1 MKQHL
6 IRMLGVAALALPL
19 GAWAQQEPEKSSLDV
34 TMEVVPF
41 ADKLDLSEDSIR
53 VVPIGED
60 ASAEG
65 ERNSR
70 FGRATAFEA
79 QQGGGAD
86 FGQAVSEA
94 ARANAG
100 GPPFSVPKPPAA
112 GGQ

>member
-6 IRMLGVAALALPL
+6 IRILGVAALLLPL
-19 GAWAQQEPEKSSLDV
+19 GGWAQQEGSSLDV

-41 ADKLDLSEDSIR
+41 ADTLDLSEGSVR
-53 VVPIGED
+53 VVPIGEG

-65 ERNSR
+65 ELNSR

-79 QQGGGAD
+79 QQGGEA

-100 GPPFSVPKPPAA
+100 APSFTVPKPPAA
-112 GGQ
+112 GGN

>member
-6 IRMLGVAALALPL
+6 IRILGSVALALPF
-19 GAWAQQEPEKSSLDV
+19 AASAQQEPGKSSLDV

-41 ADKLDLSEDSIR
+41 AEKLDLSEGSIR

-65 ERNSR
+65 ELNSR

-79 QQGGGAD
+79 QQGGEA
-86 FGQAVSEA
+86 FGQSVSEA

-100 GPPFSVPKPPAA
+100 GPPFTTPKPPAA

>member
-1 MKQHL
+1 MKLHL
-6 IRMLGVAALALPL
+6 IRMLGVVALALPL
-19 GAWAQQEPEKSSLDV
+19 GAWAQQEPGKTSLDV

-41 ADKLDLSEDSIR
+41 AEKLDLTEGSIR
-53 VVPIGED
+53 VVPIGEG

-65 ERNSR
+65 ELNSR

-79 QQGGGAD
+79 QQGGEA

-100 GPPFSVPKPPAA
+100 QPGFQKPPVA
-112 GGQ
+112 GGN